1 MREIVAFKKSSIRTN
16 KESIEVGEC
25 SFPMSGEAICLGY
38 QWKQDLSSLSAI
50 QNRIQKARKA
60 YFQFGSIYAFQGKLS
75 PVSCCSIVETCVLPI
90 LLYGVENWVLS
101 PESIRMLECFQ
112 REIAKRILKLPKWYS
127 NSAAIIALGWNSLH
141 SVCTIRKLRFLQ
153 RVMTNEESIC
163 HRAFSALV
171 DNAEALSLVRECRE
185 LEERYKSNFTSEIL
199 SANEPADGLDIIRS
213 ALKIINKKDQLL
225 LLQKISKYQFVH
237 KIAECVGWKKL
248 WDHALDHGPS
258 VIKGMKNLVRVITYP
273 DHLPKKCPLCDAAV
287 LDKPTLAEHVITNHT
302 KSDNSWCTLLDSL
315 TAMDPTFFSHVLC
328 LLHVF

>member
-1 MREIVAFKKSSIRTN
+1 MFYP
-16 KESIEVGEC
+16 
-25 SFPMSGEAICLGY
+25 SFSMV
-38 QWKQDLSSLSAI
+38 WKIGFCHLNPS
-50 QNRIQKARKA
+50 
-60 YFQFGSIYAFQGKLS
+60 
-75 PVSCCSIVETCVLPI
+75 
-90 LLYGVENWVLS
+90 
-101 PESIRMLECFQ
+101 ECFQ
-112 REIAKRILKLPKWYS
+112 GEIAKRILKLPKWYS

-258 VIKGMKNLVRVITYP
+258 VIKGMKKPFEGDYLPRSFAQQMSTVRCSCYGQTNSGRTCHHQP
-273 DHLPKKCPLCDAAV
+273 HKK
-287 LDKPTLAEHVITNHT
+287 
-302 KSDNSWCTLLDSL
+302 
-315 TAMDPTFFSHVLC
+315 
-328 LLHVF
+328 